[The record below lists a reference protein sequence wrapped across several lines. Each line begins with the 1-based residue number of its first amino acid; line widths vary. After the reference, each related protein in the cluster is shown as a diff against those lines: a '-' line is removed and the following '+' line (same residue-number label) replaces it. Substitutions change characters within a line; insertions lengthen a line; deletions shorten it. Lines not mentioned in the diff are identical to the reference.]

1 MQIILALG
9 NRPKAEKFTYTL
21 SIAVYASL
29 STYLI
34 FNTVIL
40 TVKAF
45 CVRLLCLVEEYTPI
59 LTSSFH
65 SLSAQP

>member
-1 MQIILALG
+1 MFLGLQIILALG

-29 STYLI
+29 SAYLI
-34 FNTVIL
+34 FCTIVL

-45 CVRLLCLVEEYTPI
+45 CVRGFFLVED
-59 LTSSFH
+59 
-65 SLSAQP
+65 AGQN